1 MKGSQ
6 ILRRPET
13 VSANDTGPDAV
24 PDLSRIEVPAVVV
37 IAEDAITPADVCQVV
52 VDGLPN
58 ATAETVPGM
67 GHFPTVTR
75 PDTLVE
81 VISARFG

>member
-1 MKGSQ
+1 MRA
-6 ILRRPET
+6 LYD
-13 VSANDTGPDAV
+13 AGPDAV
-24 PDLSRIEVPAVVV
+24 PDLGRIEVPAVVV
-37 IAEDAITPADVCQVV
+37 IGAEDAITPPDVCQVV